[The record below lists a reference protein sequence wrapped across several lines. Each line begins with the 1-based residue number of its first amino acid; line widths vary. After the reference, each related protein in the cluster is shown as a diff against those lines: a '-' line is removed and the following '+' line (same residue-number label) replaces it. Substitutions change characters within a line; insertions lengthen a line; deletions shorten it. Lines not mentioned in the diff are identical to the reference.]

1 MDSTGTSPVVKKKKS
16 RKSKGVLID
25 EKSLGEIQAEIPF
38 FIKPSE
44 KAASISSSKW
54 PLLLKDFD
62 SMNVRT
68 NHYTPLP
75 FGSNP
80 LQREIREYVK
90 AGYINLDKPS
100 NPSSHE
106 VVAWIKRILKVEKT
120 GHSGTLDPKTSGV
133 LVVCI
138 ERATRLVK
146 SQQSSGKEYISVFK
160 LHNPVESVLEI
171 KKTLESLRGAL
182 FQRPPLIAAVK
193 RQLRIRTIYENKL
206 LDYDEESN
214 VGVFWIKCE
223 AGTYVRTLCVHMGL
237 MLGTGGQMI
246 ELRRNRSGITS
257 EEEGLATLHDVL
269 DAQWMFENNKDE
281 TYLRRVVRPLEGIL
295 TNYKRVFV
303 KDSAINAICYG
314 AKIML
319 PGLLRYDD
327 GIELNMEIVIVS
339 TKGEAIALGVALMTT
354 ATISSCDHGIIAKI
368 KRVLMD
374 RDTYPRKWGLGP
386 MASTKKNMIK
396 DGLLDKYGKP
406 NENTP
411 ENWRQTFYKD
421 IIEKMKTENESE
433 ENRKRKRQST
443 PPEDAAPITEELT
456 KPKKEKKSKKE
467 KKIKKEKLD
476 TSQTEED

>member
-1 MDSTGTSPVVKKKKS
+1 MSPETLNNRSTE
-16 RKSKGVLID
+16 VLD
-25 EKSLGEIQAEIPF
+25 A
-38 FIKPSE
+38 
-44 KAASISSSKW
+44 KA
-54 PLLLKDFD
+54 
-62 SMNVRT
+62 
-68 NHYTPLP
+68 
-75 FGSNP
+75 
-80 LQREIREYVK
+80 
-90 AGYINLDKPS
+90 
-100 NPSSHE
+100 
-106 VVAWIKRILKVEKT
+106 
-120 GHSGTLDPKTSGV
+120 V
-133 LVVCI
+133 L
-138 ERATRLVK
+138 ATRLVK
-146 SQQSSGKEYISVFK
+146 SQQSSGKEYISIFK
-160 LHNPVESVLEI
+160 LHNPVENVLQI

-206 LDYDEESN
+206 LDYDEEAN

-269 DAQWMFENNKDE
+269 DAQWMYENNKDE
-281 TYLRRVVRPLEGIL
+281 SYLRRVVRPLEGIL

-339 TKGEAIALGVALMTT
+339 SKGEAVALGIALMTT

-386 MASTKKNMIK
+386 MASTKKSMIK

-411 ENWRQTFYKD
+411 ENWKQTYYKEPV
-421 IIEKMKTENESE
+421 EKVKTENESE
-433 ENRKRKRQST
+433 ESRKRKRQST
-443 PPEDAAPITEELT
+443 PPDDTSQI
-456 KPKKEKKSKKE
+456 KDEKKVKKDKKLKKE
-467 KKIKKEKLD
+467 KKIKKENLD
-476 TSQTEED
+476 ISQEEEN